1 MTVVIDASY
10 SLALTMPDE
19 NTPASAGYVLGQDLI
34 APYVWPVELANAARK
49 AIRRRR
55 VTAEMARQATAAV
68 RAFSIS
74 IEPST
79 SGSASWYF
87 ELAERYDLTP
97 WDALYVDLALKGQ
110 HELAS
115 QDAAMIAA
123 ARRLGITVHE

>member
-1 MTVVIDASY
+1 
-10 SLALTMPDE
+10 MPDE